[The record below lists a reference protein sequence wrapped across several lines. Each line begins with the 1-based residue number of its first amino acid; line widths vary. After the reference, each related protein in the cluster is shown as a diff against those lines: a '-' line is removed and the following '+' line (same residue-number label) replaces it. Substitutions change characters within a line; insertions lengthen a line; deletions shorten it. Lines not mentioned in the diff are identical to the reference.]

1 MLRSIAVIVS
11 GIMFSRPGMPEDE
24 AKRYA
29 QILQV
34 EAKKH
39 GFDPLTVVAMVH
51 FESAW
56 KPEVVSNDGED
67 YGLGQVRARFIGACR
82 NDADPLN
89 APSAE
94 CQKVKESL
102 LDPETNLRA
111 VAQIITDSRK
121 LCTNK
126 TGAAPLHR
134 WLASYQGLNF
144 PSKKKWCKPGKTT
157 WRVVK
162 YRDELVRRLVS
173 PPPRTKG
180 KPSAKP
186 ATVPAKAVAPR
197 HTTQRKR
204 T

>member
-11 GIMFSRPGMPEDE
+11 GILLSRPGMPEEE

-29 QILQV
+29 QVLQA
-34 EAKKH
+34 EAKQH

-51 FESAW
+51 FESGWQPTA
-56 KPEVVSNDGED
+56 VSGDGED

-82 NDADPLN
+82 NDDDPLN
-89 APSAE
+89 APSDE
-94 CQKVKESL
+94 CKKVKESL
-102 LDPETNLRA
+102 LDAETNLKA
-111 VAQIITDSRK
+111 VAQIITDARK
-121 LCTNK
+121 LCVDK

-144 PSKKKWCKPGKTT
+144 PSQKKWCKPGKKT

-173 PPPRTKG
+173 PPPRTK
-180 KPSAKP
+180 AKP
-186 ATVPAKAVAPR
+186 GATVPAKATAPKR
-197 HTTQRKR
+197 APARKR
-204 T
+204 S